1 MTGKLYQIEVDDYV
15 IYHKSYF
22 VWAENSAGAK
32 AKLAAGDY
40 WDMAVSE
47 RGETSHDKSKVVSI
61 QDTGRGKEIR
71 DVAKELR
78 GA

>member
-32 AKLAAGDY
+32 VKLETGDY
-40 WDMAVSE
+40 WDTAESE
-47 RGETSHDKSKVVSI
+47 RGETSCDKRKVISV
-61 QDTGRGKEIR
+61 QDTGRGKGIR
-71 DVAKELR
+71 EAWK
-78 GA
+78 ATQQ